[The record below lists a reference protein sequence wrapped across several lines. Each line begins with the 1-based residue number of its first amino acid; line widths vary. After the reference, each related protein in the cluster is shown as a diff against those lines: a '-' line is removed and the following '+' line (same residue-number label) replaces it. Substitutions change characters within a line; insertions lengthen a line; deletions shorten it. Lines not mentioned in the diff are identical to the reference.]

1 MISSSCHPA
10 FSEIMSNQA
19 VICGRRPAADLRVTA
34 SRVHIQPKPTLQY
47 ELTFQV
53 TYPCCLQSS

>member
-10 FSEIMSNQA
+10 LSEIMSNQA

-34 SRVHIQPKPTLQY
+34 SRVHIQPKPTL
-47 ELTFQV
+47 
-53 TYPCCLQSS
+53 